1 MGEWGLKSVMD
12 GSMRNEERE
21 REGKWE
27 NGLRRSVGDERI
39 GVDERR
45 RQEKEEEGE
54 VLSFSTFLTLEHQSS
69 NFLNF

>member
-1 MGEWGLKSVMD
+1 MGEW
-12 GSMRNEERE
+12 
-21 REGKWE
+21 
-27 NGLRRSVGDERI
+27 GLRRSVGDERI

>member
-1 MGEWGLKSVMD
+1 MGEWGLRSVMD
-12 GSMRNEERE
+12 GSMRNEEGRGNG
-21 REGKWE
+21 RM
-27 NGLRRSVGDERI
+27 GLRRSVRDERI
-39 GVDERR
+39 GVDGRR